1 MMRKTKERIDELEA
15 QVEHLTERVDK
26 LRDDMYDD
34 AFLSRVSYALQKVL
48 ETQQAITIKHYVEG
62 KEVTTKLLR
71 DEWAKLH
78 QEETEL
84 SIVLDNIRNL
94 KEKYNSPETE
104 GVES

>member
-1 MMRKTKERIDELEA
+1 MARTRKRLEELEA
-15 QVEHLTERVDK
+15 QVEHLTARVDK
-26 LRDDMYDD
+26 LRDDIYGD

-48 ETQQAITIKHYVEG
+48 ETEQAITIKRYVEG

-78 QEETEL
+78 QEEAEV
-84 SIVLDNIRNL
+84 SIVLDNIREL

-104 GVES
+104 GAES

>member
-1 MMRKTKERIDELEA
+1 MMRKTRERIDELEA
-15 QVEHLTERVDK
+15 QVEHLIKRVDK
-26 LRDDMYDD
+26 LRDDIYDD

-84 SIVLDNIRNL
+84 SIVLDNIREL
-94 KEKYNSPETE
+94 KERYDA
-104 GVES
+104 

>member
-1 MMRKTKERIDELEA
+1 MARTRKRLEELEI
-15 QVEHLTERVDK
+15 QVDHLTKKVDR
-26 LRDDMYDD
+26 LRDDMSSDVL
-34 AFLSRVSYALQKVL
+34 LSRVSFALQKVL

-84 SIVLDNIRNL
+84 SIVLDNIREL
-94 KEKYNSPETE
+94 KEKYDAKK
-104 GVES
+104 

>member
-1 MMRKTKERIDELEA
+1 MMRKTRERIDELEA
-15 QVEHLTERVDK
+15 QVEHLIKRVDK
-26 LRDDMYDD
+26 LRDDTYDD

-84 SIVLDNIRNL
+84 SIVLDNIREL
-94 KEKYNSPETE
+94 KERYDA
-104 GVES
+104 

>member
-1 MMRKTKERIDELEA
+1 MARTRKRLEELEI
-15 QVEHLTERVDK
+15 QVDHLTKKVDR
-26 LRDDMYDD
+26 LRDDMFSDVL
-34 AFLSRVSYALQKVL
+34 LSRVSSALQKVL

-84 SIVLDNIRNL
+84 SIVLDNIREL
-94 KEKYNSPETE
+94 KEKYDAKK
-104 GVES
+104 